1 MRATVL
7 VALIQQREMEESI
20 IPWTSKAQMVNERK
34 REREERES
42 EPRRREKLHKTKRI
56 DNV

>member
-20 IPWTSKAQMVNERK
+20 IPWTSKAQMVNERE
-34 REREERES
+34 RERERES
-42 EPRRREKLHKTKRI
+42 GRCEKLHKTKRI

>member
-20 IPWTSKAQMVNERK
+20 IPWTSKAQMVNERE
-34 REREERES
+34 RERESQEDAKSCIKQRG
-42 EPRRREKLHKTKRI
+42 
-56 DNV
+56 

>member
-20 IPWTSKAQMVNERK
+20 IPWTSKAQMVNERE
-34 REREERES
+34 RERESGRC
-42 EPRRREKLHKTKRI
+42 EKLHKTKRI